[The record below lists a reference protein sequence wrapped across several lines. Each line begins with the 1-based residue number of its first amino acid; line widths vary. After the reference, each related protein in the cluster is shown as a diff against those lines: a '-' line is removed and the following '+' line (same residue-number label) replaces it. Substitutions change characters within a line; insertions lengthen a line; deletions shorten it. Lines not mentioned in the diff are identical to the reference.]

1 MAYKEFQIGETPQPD
16 MGEVPE
22 GHALRKDLSA
32 AIYDAANA
40 TVLFHHLDPIKE
52 FLQDSS
58 LNEVCINRPGEVW
71 TEGHDGWKRHEAG
84 AVDFL
89 WCERFGALLGNA
101 NRKAISSESPIMS
114 ASLPSG
120 ERAQVVV
127 APACPQKTVSITI
140 RKPSFVDLALD
151 ALEEGGAFDG
161 VQMVSEE
168 LTDGEK
174 ALVQLR
180 EAGHIKQFLTQAV
193 LLKRNILLVGKT
205 GSGKTTVIKSLIDV
219 VPKNERLITI
229 EDVHELPMRG
239 HPNKVHLFY
248 ARDEEGGARVTAK
261 SALASCLRMKP
272 DRIMLSELRGD
283 EAWEFVKSVS
293 TGHPGSISSMHAN
306 GAYEAFEQLASFIKD
321 SATGRH
327 LETAYIKHRLFTTL
341 DIVLFFDRFKLR
353 EIYYEPERKRQKMG

>member
-1 MAYKEFQIGETPQPD
+1 MNIHAVSHSEIPQ
-16 MGEVPE
+16 
-22 GHALRKDLSA
+22 GHTLRQDLSED
-32 AIYDAANA
+32 IYATANA
-40 TVLFHHLDPIKE
+40 TVLFHHLDPIKA

-58 LNEVCINRPGEVW
+58 LNEICINRPYEVW
-71 TEGHDGWKRHEAG
+71 TEGQQGWRRYNIS

-89 WCERFGALLGNA
+89 WCERLGALVGNA
-101 NRKAISSESPIMS
+101 NRKAINSENPIMS

-120 ERAQVVV
+120 ERIQVVV
-127 APACPQKTVSITI
+127 APACLQQTVSITI
-140 RKPSFVDLALD
+140 RKPSFIDLTLD
-151 ALEEGGAFDG
+151 ALEAGGTFDD
-161 VQMVSEE
+161 VHMVSEQ
-168 LTDGEK
+168 LTEGEK
-174 ALVQLR
+174 ELLKLR
-180 EAGHIKQFLTQAV
+180 ETGYIKQFLTKAV

-219 VPKNERLITI
+219 VPKHERLITI
-229 EDVHELPMRG
+229 EDVHELPIRQ

-306 GAYEAFEQLASFIKD
+306 GAYEAFEQLTSFIKD

-327 LETAYIKHRLFTTL
+327 LETNYIKHRLFTTL